1 MVKKYY
7 VIIVGVDPGVYFDN
21 WVEVAPL
28 VKNHPSS
35 IYQKV
40 ETEEEA
46 WRLFE
51 NASLKGQVRALS
63 FPPGSTASPGSQTT
77 STRKS
82 PSSSVSN
89 AHHSSPTPAS
99 KLTRS
104 RSETQARNGA
114 SPGRFNL
121 RDPNTVSAAGRT
133 TTSLNRVITVSKTLS
148 EPNPTVSAFDSL
160 KKVYVQQHTASNGIE
175 ASSNVDVP
183 NTQMRTRVESPP
195 WLASYPDDEI
205 ESSISPAFGPIASPV
220 NSSRSFEPCSPVP
233 FSTPRHD
240 REAVEHTGYDSS
252 EPVKSP
258 TPSFR
263 RREVRGSRNRGID
276 QTTESKLNAAS
287 GGLSK
292 NSRCNGEVPKFQG
305 DVDPFVQLVV
315 DEVLKRLRPSLRVE
329 DELLPDS
336 SSKRPSRPNGHNSNA
351 RSERQNGRKEVSSP
365 GSHSQRS
372 APSPTSGAKGLLSP
386 GAPNGSVLFHR
397 SRDNSGSFR
406 NGPLK
411 RNGLCQQCNGT
422 GYDVGV
428 AASVL
433 DEAGLNQ
440 PNLAPFQP
448 YDTVQDPRSPL
459 ITGLKKLASPFTFRR
474 PSPIVSKNLSAN
486 TSF

>member
-1 MVKKYY
+1 M
-7 VIIVGVDPGVYFDN
+7 
-21 WVEVAPL
+21 
-28 VKNHPSS
+28 KNHPSS

-114 SPGRFNL
+114 SPARFNL

-205 ESSISPAFGPIASPV
+205 ESSISPALGLIASPV
-220 NSSRSFEPCSPVP
+220 ISSRLFEPCSPVP

-252 EPVKSP
+252 ELMKSP

-263 RREVRGSRNRGID
+263 RREVRGSRNYGNYGID

-292 NSRCNGEVPKFQG
+292 NSRCNGEVPQFQG

-315 DEVLKRLRPSLRVE
+315 DEVLKRLRPSPRVE

-351 RSERQNGRKEVSSP
+351 LSERQNGRKDVSSP

-372 APSPTSGAKGLLSP
+372 APSLTSGAKGLLIP

-397 SRDNSGSFR
+397 SRMF
-406 NGPLK
+406 L
-411 RNGLCQQCNGT
+411 LC
-422 GYDVGV
+422 
-428 AASVL
+428 ARL
-433 DEAGLNQ
+433 
-440 PNLAPFQP
+440 
-448 YDTVQDPRSPL
+448 R
-459 ITGLKKLASPFTFRR
+459 
-474 PSPIVSKNLSAN
+474 
-486 TSF
+486 